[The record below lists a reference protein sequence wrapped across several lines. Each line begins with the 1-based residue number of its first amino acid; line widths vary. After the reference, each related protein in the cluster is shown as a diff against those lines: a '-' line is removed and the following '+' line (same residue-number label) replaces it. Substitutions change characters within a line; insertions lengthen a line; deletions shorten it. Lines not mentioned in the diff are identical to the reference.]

1 MDAMNASLA
10 KGVALGNLESIVDLT
25 AAATAAAVLLAL
37 TQRATLGEGCRQ
49 HLSTRGPPA
58 VSPGASSKALP
69 CQDTGDQ
76 THRAVM

>member
-37 TQRATLGEGCRQ
+37 TQRATLGEGCR

-69 CQDTGDQ
+69 CQDTGGQ
-76 THRAVM
+76 THRAAM